1 MDRDPTSWNGRW
13 WLAGDPQN
21 KQPGILTRGQDDS
34 LRLEL
39 VGGFSLVGQE
49 PMASG
54 SALQSFYERRHVP
67 LIVGETDH
75 GLVSLLDCLVTGGDH
90 YTHVSTLR
98 TFLNTAQGT
107 RPPDYQRFVV
117 HTGLMGVALQSPD
130 EPIFRQMRLRIEN
143 LAPFLGSSGPG
154 VVLLGDN
161 GTTAEL
167 PDLPELPAVDVDGL
181 QFRVTFSRTGFHLV
195 RRTDEWDVTS
205 TLTTAL
211 CITSPELTSYDR
223 LTSYTKRLMNLL
235 SLATNQPCGTLSE
248 TLDENDRDADTV
260 RIVENKI
267 RKPDRSRQIRDWWR
281 FRFSCDDVPFDQLLP
296 AWLDLSARTGPAI
309 DLLLAP
315 VYSANSY
322 LQERLLDV
330 AAAAE
335 TFHTGVYNFEPRPQ
349 REFDL
354 LLGSMLAGVD
364 SSGDRDWIRS
374 RFSNTPSYGK
384 RLNDL
389 LQHPDQAAMNVV
401 VPEPKKWVR
410 LLTDVRNIVA
420 HGKKTP
426 LPPVLEC
433 RLLMQQT
440 TLVVVLNVMHQLG
453 VGPERQMAVASDAD
467 LADLRRQI
475 ETRSAIGER

>member
-1 MDRDPTSWNGRW
+1 MDHEPTSWNGRW

-21 KQPGILTRGQDDS
+21 KQPGILTRDEDDA

-39 VGGFSLVGQE
+39 VGGFSLVGRE
-49 PMASG
+49 PMAGG
-54 SALQSFYERRHVP
+54 SALRSFHERGHVP

-75 GLVSLLDCLVTGGDH
+75 GLVSLLDCLITGSGTYPH
-90 YTHVSTLR
+90 ELTLL
-98 TFLNTAQGT
+98 TFLDTAEGT

-117 HTGLMGVALQSPD
+117 HTGLMGVALRSPD
-130 EPIFRQMRLRIEN
+130 EPIFRQMRLQIEN
-143 LAPFLGSSGPG
+143 LAPFLGSSNPG
-154 VVLLGDN
+154 VVLLGND

-167 PDLPELPAVDVDGL
+167 SDLTELPAVDFDDL

-195 RRTDEWDVTS
+195 RRTDEWDITS
-205 TLTTAL
+205 TLTPAL
-211 CITSPELTSYDR
+211 CITSPEPTSYDR

-235 SLATNQPCGTLSE
+235 SLAANQPCGTLSE
-248 TLDENDRDADTV
+248 TLDENNPDTDTV

-267 RKPDRSRQIRDWWR
+267 RKPGRSRQIRDTWR

-296 AWLDLSARTGPAI
+296 AWLNLSAKTGPAI

-322 LQERLLDV
+322 LQERLLDI

-335 TFHTGVYNFEPRPQ
+335 TFHTGVYNFPARPQ
-349 REFDL
+349 QDFDL
-354 LLGSMLAGVD
+354 LLESMLSGVD
-364 SSGDRDWIRS
+364 LPADRDWIRS

-389 LQHPDQAAMNVV
+389 LQHPDQAAMNVL
-401 VPEPKKWVR
+401 VPEPKKWIR

-426 LPPVLEC
+426 LPSMLEC

-440 TLVVVLNVMHQLG
+440 TLVVILNVMHQLG
-453 VGPERQMAVASDAD
+453 VGPERQMAVASDAE

-475 ETRSAIGER
+475 EVRSAVDEK